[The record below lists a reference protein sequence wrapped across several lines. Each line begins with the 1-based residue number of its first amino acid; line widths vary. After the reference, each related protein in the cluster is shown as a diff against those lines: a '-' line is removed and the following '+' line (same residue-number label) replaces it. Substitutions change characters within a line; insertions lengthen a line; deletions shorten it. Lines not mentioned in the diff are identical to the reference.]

1 MQLST
6 LHLRSGRMDGCKC
19 PTDFLHSHSGTCTH
33 RTMLPTERVVFSSQL
48 HLEILSQKC
57 HGDFFLVDP
66 IFI

>member
-1 MQLST
+1 MQLFT

-19 PTDFLHSHSGTCTH
+19 PSDFLHSHSGTCTH

-48 HLEILSQKC
+48 HLETLSQKC